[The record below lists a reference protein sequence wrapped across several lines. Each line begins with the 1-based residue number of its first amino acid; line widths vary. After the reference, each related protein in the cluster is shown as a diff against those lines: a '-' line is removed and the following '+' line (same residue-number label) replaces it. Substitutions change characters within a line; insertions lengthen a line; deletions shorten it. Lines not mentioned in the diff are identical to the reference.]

1 MRGEEF
7 SPPRWLRDPHVQSVL
22 SSSALRRRRG
32 RARLA
37 ATGALTHEHL
47 VDVDGARL
55 QGFHSHLPGRQASGL
70 VVLLHGWEGS
80 AESGYMLHT
89 ASRLLEAGLEVFR
102 LNFRDHGQT
111 HHLNPEIFHSCRLGE
126 VIEAV
131 GEVSEKI
138 ARGPVLVAGHSLGG
152 NFALRVGLRGPGMG
166 VRVERVA
173 AVCPVID
180 PAAGLDALEKSPW
193 IYQAYFLRKWRGSL
207 RRKRA
212 LFPEMHAFDDRILRQ
227 DMRGLTGWLVQRYT
241 DFGSLENYLDGYSI
255 AGDRLAGLA
264 VPAHVLTAMDDPVI
278 PVASFHDLALPAHA
292 RLEIAPHG
300 GHCGFID
307 GPRLEGFSER
317 WVAHRLS
324 QGQG

>member
-1 MRGEEF
+1 MHAEDF
-7 SPPRWLRDPHVQSVL
+7 LPPRWLRDPHLQSVL
-22 SSSALRRRRG
+22 SSSALRRRLG

-37 ATGALTHEHL
+37 ATGAVTSEH
-47 VDVDGARL
+47 VIDVDGTRL
-55 QGFHSHLPGRQASGL
+55 QGFHSHVPGREASGL
-70 VVLLHGWEGS
+70 AVLLHGWEGS
-80 AESGYMLHT
+80 AASGYMLHS
-89 ASRLLEAGLEVFR
+89 AARLLEAGLEVFR

-111 HHLNPEIFHSCRLGE
+111 HHLNPEIFHSCRLDE
-126 VIEAV
+126 VIGAI
-131 GEVSEKI
+131 GEVSETI
-138 ARGPVLVAGHSLGG
+138 ARGPVMVAGHSLGG

-166 VRVERVA
+166 VRVARVA

-180 PAAGLDALEKSPW
+180 PALGLDALERSPW

-212 LFPEMHAFDDRILRQ
+212 LFPDMHAFDDTVLRQ

-264 VPAHVLTAMDDPVI
+264 VPAHVLTALDDPVI
-278 PVASFHDLALPAHA
+278 PVASFRELALPPGA

-300 GHCGFID
+300 GHCGFIE
-307 GPRLEGFSER
+307 GPGLSGFSER
-317 WVAHRLS
+317 WVAHRLA
-324 QGQG
+324 GPA